1 MKTFSSAAL
10 ILITAS
16 LAGFVAAVVIRGRPA
31 PMPPRTELKTADW
44 DSYSYQASG
53 ASTGTQFNIKM
64 VIKKKSDGPPNV
76 RLVFNQQDKANYY
89 FVEFGGQKTRIAK
102 VQNGIEIRI
111 GTEGRPASFEG
122 AEQILIK
129 RRELQVEVCFG
140 QEKVAFAYDDSY
152 QGGQIVM
159 GQVGDAVALES
170 FRIQPTG
177 DLFFSDDFMKAA
189 TQEGEWDVVS
199 GNWKVETL
207 KNPGLSSNA
216 FFMVGTADSGKGIA
230 TTGHWFWEDYSFQIS
245 CRPMDGKPVG
255 ILACYR
261 GADDYY
267 LFRWESAGAGPDV
280 PRMQLIRVN
289 DGKETVLAAASGH
302 SRSGQTSGLEEQE
315 DPTSGESGYGPKSG
329 FTTGQWY
336 ELRISIQGNQ
346 ISAAVDGN
354 VFLRA
359 IEPSIL
365 SGRIGIYTEG
375 IAHFDDIYVAGERL
389 FRESFAEYCSGKWQE
404 LGGDWQ
410 YGKPQDGVLKAR
422 SMGPAKLVSG
432 SDKWRDYSC
441 SVDLVSRQSG
451 DIGLCSH
458 YQGEGNYYLMRWI
471 AGPGKLQ
478 LVAVVEGKEKLLA
491 ESPWSGPNQQPS
503 RFTLETLND
512 LVKGSVDGHLILA
525 APAEEKLSLGKVGV
539 WVQGGEAIF
548 DNLEVRFPK
557 PEEPVLTLN
566 EVFAGENSMADWSTS
581 ESDWIVQKE
590 QISKGENGDETLHHY
605 WHRSNFP
612 GDCDLEFSSSEG
624 ESMPENCALTLAGEG
639 TSTQAGYQLR
649 LQKRPASLSLFRNG
663 LSVSKQAIEGTAF
676 RNMKLSRQGEF
687 ILVYLDGKRVLS
699 YRDGEPLRGNRVAFT
714 TEQMKFDTASLS
726 VFSRNLYSYNFQK
739 APGEWR
745 QAGGVWKV
753 TNRWQCDPRW
763 SFFSGESERV
773 AAIWNKRT
781 FEGDLTLEFS
791 AGIKMNS
798 SKGQSYEY
806 ASDINATICADGS
819 DLTSG
824 YSFLFGGKGNSGTQ
838 IVRKTEI
845 VAESPERIPV
855 QVLHR
860 RWFAIKIQN
869 RGGHLTLWI
878 DNRKILEYTDP
889 VPLAGR
895 KLALWTYNNGLMVSR
910 VRISSESGRTMERP
924 DAGHPQ
930 VSRSIYD

>member
-1 MKTFSSAAL
+1 
-10 ILITAS
+10 
-16 LAGFVAAVVIRGRPA
+16 
-31 PMPPRTELKTADW
+31 
-44 DSYSYQASG
+44 
-53 ASTGTQFNIKM
+53 
-64 VIKKKSDGPPNV
+64 
-76 RLVFNQQDKANYY
+76 
-89 FVEFGGQKTRIAK
+89 
-102 VQNGIEIRI
+102 
-111 GTEGRPASFEG
+111 
-122 AEQILIK
+122 
-129 RRELQVEVCFG
+129 
-140 QEKVAFAYDDSY
+140 
-152 QGGQIVM
+152 
-159 GQVGDAVALES
+159 
-170 FRIQPTG
+170 
-177 DLFFSDDFMKAA
+177 
-189 TQEGEWDVVS
+189 
-199 GNWKVETL
+199 
-207 KNPGLSSNA
+207 
-216 FFMVGTADSGKGIA
+216 
-230 TTGHWFWEDYSFQIS
+230 
-245 CRPMDGKPVG
+245 
-255 ILACYR
+255 
-261 GADDYY
+261 
-267 LFRWESAGAGPDV
+267 
-280 PRMQLIRVN
+280 
-289 DGKETVLAAASGH
+289 
-302 SRSGQTSGLEEQE
+302 
-315 DPTSGESGYGPKSG
+315 
-329 FTTGQWY
+329 
-336 ELRISIQGNQ
+336 
-346 ISAAVDGN
+346 
-354 VFLRA
+354 
-359 IEPSIL
+359 
-365 SGRIGIYTEG
+365 
-375 IAHFDDIYVAGERL
+375 
-389 FRESFAEYCSGKWQE
+389 
-404 LGGDWQ
+404 
-410 YGKPQDGVLKAR
+410 
-422 SMGPAKLVSG
+422 
-432 SDKWRDYSC
+432 
-441 SVDLVSRQSG
+441 
-451 DIGLCSH
+451 
-458 YQGEGNYYLMRWI
+458 
-471 AGPGKLQ
+471 
-478 LVAVVEGKEKLLA
+478 
-491 ESPWSGPNQQPS
+491 
-503 RFTLETLND
+503 
-512 LVKGSVDGHLILA
+512 
-525 APAEEKLSLGKVGV
+525 
-539 WVQGGEAIF
+539 
-548 DNLEVRFPK
+548 
-557 PEEPVLTLN
+557 
-566 EVFAGENSMADWSTS
+566 
-581 ESDWIVQKE
+581 
-590 QISKGENGDETLHHY
+590 
-605 WHRSNFP
+605 
-612 GDCDLEFSSSEG
+612 G

-878 DNRKILEYTDP
+878 DNRKILEYT